1 MSSKSKQ
8 VTYQNY
14 LKISELLSLQKPL
27 SSVAGKLAHD
37 EMLFII
43 IHQIYE
49 LWFKQI
55 LHELDSVLNLFQKE
69 SINERHMGIIVSQ
82 LERIIVIQKIL
93 IEQITVIETM
103 SPADFLEFRDLL
115 APASGFQSIQFRLL
129 EIKMGLK
136 KGKRILF
143 EKQAFSSALDVKEK
157 TILEEA
163 EKEPSLFDGVN
174 RWLERTP
181 FLDFDGFNFWDSYR
195 KAVEEN
201 LKKQEQAF
209 KSNQISD
216 EETKRLQDSYE
227 NTRKNF
233 DAIVNEKK
241 HDEMV
246 ETGQRDLSYK
256 SMQAALLIFLY
267 RDQPVLHLPYRLL
280 TGLIDMDEYL
290 TSWRYRHALMAH
302 RMIGRKTGTGGS
314 SGYSYLRT
322 TVERHKVFSDF
333 TNLTTFFIPRSRLPV
348 LPKDIQNK
356 LGFYYSQL
364 KENS

>member
-181 FLDFDGFNFWDSYR
+181 FLDFDGFNLWDSYR

>member
-129 EIKMGLK
+129 EIKMGLE

-143 EKQAFSSALDVKEK
+143 EKQAFSSALNMEEKAILEKAEKCNVDIIITTEKDMVKLKNYNFDEVELFSLAIQFQIEK
-157 TILEEA
+157 TA
-163 EKEPSLFDGVN
+163 EQELFNIID
-174 RWLERTP
+174 
-181 FLDFDGFNFWDSYR
+181 R
-195 KAVEEN
+195 K
-201 LKKQEQAF
+201 
-209 KSNQISD
+209 
-216 EETKRLQDSYE
+216 
-227 NTRKNF
+227 
-233 DAIVNEKK
+233 
-241 HDEMV
+241 
-246 ETGQRDLSYK
+246 LS
-256 SMQAALLIFLY
+256 
-267 RDQPVLHLPYRLL
+267 V
-280 TGLIDMDEYL
+280 
-290 TSWRYRHALMAH
+290 
-302 RMIGRKTGTGGS
+302 
-314 SGYSYLRT
+314 
-322 TVERHKVFSDF
+322 
-333 TNLTTFFIPRSRLPV
+333 
-348 LPKDIQNK
+348 
-356 LGFYYSQL
+356 
-364 KENS
+364 

>member
-129 EIKMGLK
+129 EIKMGLE

-143 EKQAFSSALDVKEK
+143 EKQAFSSALDVEEK
-157 TILEEA
+157 AILEE
-163 EKEPSLFDGVN
+163 
-174 RWLERTP
+174 T
-181 FLDFDGFNFWDSYR
+181 
-195 KAVEEN
+195 
-201 LKKQEQAF
+201 
-209 KSNQISD
+209 
-216 EETKRLQDSYE
+216 E
-227 NTRKNF
+227 NTF
-233 DAIVNEKK
+233 I
-241 HDEMV
+241 
-246 ETGQRDLSYK
+246 
-256 SMQAALLIFLY
+256 IF
-267 RDQPVLHLPYRLL
+267 V
-280 TGLIDMDEYL
+280 
-290 TSWRYRHALMAH
+290 
-302 RMIGRKTGTGGS
+302 
-314 SGYSYLRT
+314 
-322 TVERHKVFSDF
+322 
-333 TNLTTFFIPRSRLPV
+333 
-348 LPKDIQNK
+348 
-356 LGFYYSQL
+356 
-364 KENS
+364 

>member
-1 MSSKSKQ
+1 MSSKPKQ

-14 LKISELLSLQKPL
+14 LKIPDLLSLQNPL
-27 SSVAGKLAHD
+27 SIEAGELAHD

-43 IHQIYE
+43 THQIYE

-93 IEQITVIETM
+93 IEQISVIETM
-103 SPADFLEFRDLL
+103 APADFLEFRDLL
-115 APASGFQSIQFRLL
+115 APASGFQSIQFKLL

-136 KGKRILF
+136 KEKRILF
-143 EKQAFSSALDVKEK
+143 EKQAFSSALDTKEK
-157 TILEEA
+157 AILEEA
-163 EKEPSLFDGVN
+163 EKGPSLFDGVN

-181 FLDFDGFNFWDSYR
+181 FLDFDGFSFWDSYR
-195 KAVEEN
+195 EAVEES

-216 EETKRLQDSYE
+216 EEANRLQESYE

-246 ETGQRDLSYK
+246 ETGQRDLSHK
-256 SMQAALLIFLY
+256 AIQAALLIFLY

-302 RMIGRKTGTGGS
+302 RMIGRKSGTGGS

-333 TNLTTFFIPRSRLPV
+333 TNLTTFFLPRSRLPV
-348 LPKDIQNK
+348 LSKDIQNK
-356 LGFYYSQL
+356 LGFYYSHL
-364 KENS
+364 KENL

>member
-143 EKQAFSSALDVKEK
+143 EKQTFSSALDVKEK

>member
-1 MSSKSKQ
+1 
-8 VTYQNY
+8 
-14 LKISELLSLQKPL
+14 
-27 SSVAGKLAHD
+27 
-37 EMLFII
+37 
-43 IHQIYE
+43 
-49 LWFKQI
+49 
-55 LHELDSVLNLFQKE
+55 
-69 SINERHMGIIVSQ
+69 MGIIVSQ

-93 IEQITVIETM
+93 IEQIAVIETM
-103 SPADFLEFRDLL
+103 APADFLEFRDLL

>member
-195 KAVEEN
+195 NAVEEN

-364 KENS
+364 KENL